1 MKKPVGIIMLAI
13 AGLLMLNVGLISA
26 DEHPTAIVSGTV
38 TNGTDNLPIEDA
50 VVKLEGSDPVLSATT
65 DDNGNYVLTDVPV
78 DEPSFTASVD
88 GYDSET
94 VGPVLIE
101 DGAATV
107 NFSLQPVD
115 DPAVEPDTAT
125 VSGTVTNGTDNLP
138 IEDAVVKLEG
148 SDPVLST
155 STDENG
161 NYVLTD
167 VPVDEP
173 SFTASV
179 DGLR

>member
-1 MKKPVGIIMLAI
+1 MV
-13 AGLLMLNVGLISA
+13 
-26 DEHPTAIVSGTV
+26 
-38 TNGTDNLPIEDA
+38 
-50 VVKLEGSDPVLSATT
+50 
-65 DDNGNYVLTDVPV
+65 
-78 DEPSFTASVD
+78 
-88 GYDSET
+88 YDSET

-125 VSGTVTNGTDNLP
+125 VSGTVTDGTDNVP
-138 IEDAVVKLEG
+138 IEDAVVMLEG

-167 VPVDEP
+167 VPVDEAELYRICRW
-173 SFTASV
+173 FTTARRLV
-179 DGLR
+179 RID